1 MKPTT
6 LYDLIVLLHISADIV
21 FIFGLLAAALALAAL
36 SFQPAHT
43 LAREARLVNALRRW
57 HRRVTTAALLI
68 AWACGLWLAMRAGW
82 FHSGWLHVKLVLVL
96 ALSGL
101 HGGLSA
107 ALRRAGAPVPAV
119 PSRAWRVMPA
129 LALVVIAAV
138 VWLALIKP
146 F

>member
-1 MKPTT
+1 MEPTT

-21 FIFGLLAAALALAAL
+21 FIFGLVAAALALAAL
-36 SFQPAHT
+36 SLQPAHT
-43 LAREARLVNALRRW
+43 LPKEARLIHALRRW

-68 AWACGLWLAMRAGW
+68 AWACGVWLALRAGW

-101 HGGLSA
+101 HGALSA
-107 ALRRAGAPVPAV
+107 ALRHAGAPDPAV
-119 PSRAWRVMPA
+119 PSIAWRVAPV
-129 LALVVIAAV
+129 LALGAIGAVIWLAV
-138 VWLALIKP
+138 VKP